1 MIASIFNDLG
11 QFASDLS
18 NVHLLDLGIAAALFI
33 AYLSTRALAYRNILS
48 AAYPDTKVPFLK
60 IWGAY
65 LAAYGFNN
73 VIPARGGDVL
83 KVYLSRV
90 SIEGS
95 TYPTIGAGLL
105 VEAIFDLCAGAL
117 AIIVAVSEGVFPKPP
132 SWVSFNSFD
141 VSFLVS
147 DGRRTL
153 FIVTAVVVV
162 LRLRMF
168 WARVRQGFAVLRN
181 RRLYFR
187 TVWGVQFGA
196 WLIRFAAF
204 YFFLKAFR

>member
-18 NVHLLDLGIAAALFI
+18 NVHVLDLAIGCVLFI
-33 AYLSTRALAYRNILS
+33 GYLSARALAYRNILS

-117 AIIVAVSEGVFPKPP
+117 AIVVAISEGVFPKPP
-132 SWVSFNSFD
+132 SWVSFKSFD

-153 FIVTAVVVV
+153 F
-162 LRLRMF
+162 
-168 WARVRQGFAVLRN
+168 
-181 RRLYFR
+181 
-187 TVWGVQFGA
+187 
-196 WLIRFAAF
+196 LITFIAI
-204 YFFLKAFR
+204 L